1 MKSLKRFISKGF
13 SLFSLSKKHKR
24 RRNKTRR
31 NKRRHSRRHFMRGG
45 WGEPML
51 PSTKDIFDSRTYKG
65 GIMKGGW
72 GGAVPTDI
80 QIQ

>member
-1 MKSLKRFISKGF
+1 MKSLKQFF
-13 SLFSLSKKHKR
+13 SLFTTSKKHRR

-51 PSTKDIFDSRTYKG
+51 PSKPLKG

-72 GGAVPTDI
+72 GGAVPANI

>member
-1 MKSLKRFISKGF
+1 MGVIKSIFSKGLAQGF
-13 SLFSLSKKHKR
+13 SLFSLSKRHRR

-31 NKRRHSRRHFMRGG
+31 NKRRHTRRHFMRGG

-51 PSTKDIFDSRTYKG
+51 PSIKSSYKG

-72 GGAVPTDI
+72 
-80 QIQ
+80 

>member
-45 WGEPML
+45 
-51 PSTKDIFDSRTYKG
+51 
-65 GIMKGGW
+65 
-72 GGAVPTDI
+72 
-80 QIQ
+80 